1 LVWLL
6 LQAAR
11 LWIHEVERVFRDRM
25 VSDTD
30 MNKFNEFKTGTVK
43 KYFEDLGM
51 AALEEAPLL
60 FTSFM
65 QVGGTATCMQFR
77 LVCKHK
83 TTSLLNRLKPAL
95 PALSLNDV
103 GRRCLL

>member
-1 LVWLL
+1 MPLS

-30 MNKFNEFKTGTVK
+30 MAKFDEFKTGITK
-43 KYFEDLGM
+43 KYFGDLGM
-51 AALEEAPLL
+51 TALQEAPLL

-65 QVGGTATCMQFR
+65 QVGGQNLRWC
-77 LVCKHK
+77 
-83 TTSLLNRLKPAL
+83 PADS
-95 PALSLNDV
+95 AV
-103 GRRCLL
+103 GRQRGLLLFLPRTLTPTAAIPL

>member
-1 LVWLL
+1 MPLL

-30 MNKFNEFKTGTVK
+30 MAKFDEFKTGITK

-51 AALEEAPLL
+51 TALQEAPLL

-65 QVGGTATCMQFR
+65 QVGGQNLRRRPSRLCHRTAAR
-77 LVCKHK
+77 IA
-83 TTSLLNRLKPAL
+83 PASAAHTDTRGCH
-95 PALSLNDV
+95 PCLSC
-103 GRRCLL
+103 R